1 MYKAVCYKY
10 SPSDKIMGAFNFL
23 LYTFCVTQI
32 FCNKYITLSEKS
44 HLKGIL
50 KY

>member
-1 MYKAVCYKY
+1 
-10 SPSDKIMGAFNFL
+10 MGDFNFL
-23 LYTFCVTQI
+23 LYTFCITQI
-32 FCNKYITLSEKS
+32 FCNECITLSEKS